1 MYQREGGQNVQCLPV
16 PSFTSGKD
24 QEISFLEA
32 FYNFFSETGVYCDS
46 ALLNLAKHFMMNI
59 TAHGTYFVFRV
70 IEMQLDKSSQSDI
83 C

>member
-1 MYQREGGQNVQCLPV
+1 MYNVYLFRLLHQGRIKKSHFWRL
-16 PSFTSGKD
+16 F
-24 QEISFLEA
+24 II
-32 FYNFFSETGVYCDS
+32 FSETGVYCDS

-70 IEMQLDKSSQSDI
+70 IEMQLDKSSQSDL